1 MKQAFTQYGGARPFG
16 VSILFAGIS
25 DDGPELY
32 VTDPTGIFFGYK
44 ATAVGELETEVREIL
59 IKEYKDG
66 MNLDAGLKLAVRA
79 LKKVS
84 GKDFD
89 LDKLDGAFLNT
100 ADKTFTRMTAQDFV
114 RLNK

>member
-1 MKQAFTQYGGARPFG
+1 MKQNIYHECLQKYTDQVHYG
-16 VSILFAGIS
+16 V
-25 DDGPELY
+25 
-32 VTDPTGIFFGYK
+32 
-44 ATAVGELETEVREIL
+44 L

-66 MNLDAGLKLAVRA
+66 MNLDAGLKLAVRS

-100 ADKTFTRMTAQDFV
+100 TDKTFTRMTVQDFV